1 MSAVDTLIK
10 TELTCIVCPMGC
22 HLNVEQSEEGFKVEG
37 NTCKRGEKYA
47 VQELTNP
54 TRVITTTVKLENSYL
69 QLLPVKTEDPIP
81 KGMIFDI
88 MEALDKVRV
97 NAPVKVGDVI
107 VENILDTVV
116 DVISAK
122 TMDVM

>member
-1 MSAVDTLIK
+1 
-10 TELTCIVCPMGC
+10 
-22 HLNVEQSEEGFKVEG
+22 
-37 NTCKRGEKYA
+37 
-47 VQELTNP
+47 
-54 TRVITTTVKLENSYL
+54 
-69 QLLPVKTEDPIP
+69 
-81 KGMIFDI
+81 MIFDI